1 MAIVSLTDFD
11 KDLKQLMNAQE
22 HALSIESLKK

>member
-1 MAIVSLTDFD
+1 MVSLTGFD
-11 KDLKQLMNAQE
+11 KGLKQLMNAQE